1 MQNLGVNSSQI
12 LVQSAKQQL
21 GADRLLG
28 AAQNVKN
35 DKSVAA
41 AQDFEAMFISEM
53 IKPMFE
59 TIEVDDNFGGGKGE
73 EVFRGMLVQQYGK
86 NIAAQ
91 GGIGLAHFVQ
101 DELLKAQA
109 GQGTAQTQT
118 GETQTEGKV
127 EGKVEAGAD
136 QNLIKNMD
144 EIKTMNTQNLKFKT
158 TGEI

>member
-35 DKSVAA
+35 DKSAAA

-59 TIEVDDNFGGGKGE
+59 TIDVDDTFGGGKGE
-73 EVFRGMLVQQYGK
+73 EVFRGLLVQQYGK

-101 DELLKAQA
+101 QELLKAQ
-109 GQGTAQTQT
+109 GAQH
-118 GETQTEGKV
+118 GEGGDFSTNMQQNSQ
-127 EGKVEAGAD
+127 
-136 QNLIKNMD
+136 QNLMKNMD
-144 EIKTMNTQNLKFKT
+144 EIKTMNTQSLKFKT
-158 TGEI
+158 TGEV